1 MNLSPRPDFP
11 RRALLRTRL
20 PTMHLGTRVALP
32 DGCYGHVVGQLGELL
47 SVDVLGP
54 TGAGDRVLVRRDEA
68 TVID

>member
-1 MNLSPRPDFP
+1 MGKAERGN
-11 RRALLRTRL
+11 TIRL
-20 PTMHLGTRVALP
+20 TPEPVPGTRIALS
-32 DGCYGHVVGQLGELL
+32 DGRYGHVVGQLGELL